1 MYINKKIFQFTL
13 IVCTILISTTSCNQ
27 NLNEKYQSQST
38 SSVENETERIT
49 QNEPKEND
57 LTQCLEPGD
66 YLAQDILD
74 SRSESK
80 LLKLPFNPSRYEQI
94 SLNSQKNVIYL
105 GKIKELPNYC
115 SQVTPNNNGS
125 ETSSNDKIISE
136 ISDTLNIELF
146 NRLFTYFKVDSSS
159 PNNKFKIFVTVVN
172 NPSSQVSELDNE
184 RLKLASN
191 ERHQNFSF
199 TQVVAINKC
208 IPNTKCYNLILK
220 DVDLTNSNPHNNVFV
235 ALSAGMFK
243 ILAHIELEQR
253 NISLDN
259 GEGILSAGSKVFS
272 NFTGANVESIDETL
286 KLNNPENFSPA
297 IVGAFFLKEFGS
309 KPEGFKGLTPVQKQ
323 KLFEVDM
330 GYLVDNAGF
339 WASGLVSKINKD
351 FQLYMADYSESG
363 LKDFNS
369 FYDLTQVNK
378 NYLVLDKVKA
388 FQVAAEILNRQFK
401 SISDADKPGEQFTFL
416 WNVRENR
423 TLDAQNQLNITTEV
437 SMNLAGRIDAKQMEE
452 QAKSKNINGYS
463 SGQK

>member
-1 MYINKKIFQFTL
+1 MKTLFAQMKYMYIKKNVFQVTL
-13 IVCTILISTTSCNQ
+13 IISTILISTTSCNQ
-27 NLNEKYQSQST
+27 NLNEKSQPQST
-38 SSVENETERIT
+38 SNFETKTEEIT
-49 QNEPKEND
+49 QND
-57 LTQCLEPGD
+57 LTQCLQAGD
-66 YLAQDILD
+66 YLAQSILD
-74 SRSESK
+74 TRSESK

-94 SLNSQKNVIYL
+94 SLNSKSDVIYF
-105 GKIKELPNYC
+105 GKVKELPNYC
-115 SQVTPNNNGS
+115 SQVTPNNNSS

-136 ISDTLNIELF
+136 IKDTLNIELF
-146 NRLFTYFKVDSSS
+146 NRLFNYFKFNSSS
-159 PNNKFKIFVTVVN
+159 SNNQYNIFITVVN
-172 NPSSQVSELDNE
+172 NPSSKIYDLDNE

-208 IPNTKCYNLILK
+208 MPNTTCYTLILK

-235 ALSAGMFK
+235 ALSEGIFK

-272 NFTGANVESIDETL
+272 NFTGSDVESIDEVL
-286 KLNNPENFSPA
+286 KLNDPEKFSTA

-309 KPEGFKGLTPVQKQ
+309 KPEGFKGLTPIQKQ

-339 WASGLVSKINKD
+339 WASGFISKINKG

-363 LKDFNS
+363 LKDFSS
-369 FYDLTQVNK
+369 FYDLTQPNK
-378 NYLVLDKVKA
+378 KYLVLDKAKA

-401 SISDADKPGEQFTFL
+401 TISHTDKPGQQFTFL
-416 WNVRENR
+416 WDV
-423 TLDAQNQLNITTEV
+423 Q
-437 SMNLAGRIDAKQMEE
+437 
-452 QAKSKNINGYS
+452 
-463 SGQK
+463 